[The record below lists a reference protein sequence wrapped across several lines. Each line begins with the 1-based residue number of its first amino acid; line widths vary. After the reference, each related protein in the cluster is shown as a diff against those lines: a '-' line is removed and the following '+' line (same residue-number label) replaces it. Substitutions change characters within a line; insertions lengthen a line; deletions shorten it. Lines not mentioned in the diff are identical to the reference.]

1 MAAKKTEE
9 RSMVT
14 YRCLQTCYFKK
25 TLIMEDQVVE
35 VESSTEMPKGL
46 FEKVTN
52 QALMVEAVRS
62 GPDRPLR
69 IEPDEVP
76 EEEVTIVK

>member
-9 RSMVT
+9 RNMVT

-25 TLIMEDQVVE
+25 TLIAEGQVVE

>member
-1 MAAKKTEE
+1 MAAKKVEE
-9 RSMVT
+9 RSMTT
-14 YRCLQTCYFKK
+14 YRCLETCYFKK
-25 TLIMEDQVVE
+25 TLIMDDQVVE

-62 GPDRPLR
+62 GPDRPIR

>member
-1 MAAKKTEE
+1 MAKKNEE
-9 RSMVT
+9 RNMAT
-14 YRCLQTCYFKK
+14 YRCLETCYFKK

-35 VESSTEMPKGL
+35 VDSSTEMPKGL

-52 QALMVEAVRS
+52 QSLMVEAVRS

-69 IEPDEVP
+69 IEPDEIP
-76 EEEVTIVK
+76 EADVKIV

>member
-1 MAAKKTEE
+1 
-9 RSMVT
+9 
-14 YRCLQTCYFKK
+14 
-25 TLIMEDQVVE
+25 
-35 VESSTEMPKGL
+35 MPKGL

-52 QALMVEAVRS
+52 QALMVEAVRN
-62 GPDRPLR
+62 GPDRPIR